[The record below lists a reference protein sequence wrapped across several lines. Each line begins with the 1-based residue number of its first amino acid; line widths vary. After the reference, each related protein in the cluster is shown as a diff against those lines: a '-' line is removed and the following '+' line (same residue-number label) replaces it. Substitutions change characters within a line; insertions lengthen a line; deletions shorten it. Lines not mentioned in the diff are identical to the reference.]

1 MPTVDASVVDAAAA
15 LVKECLADGR
25 LDAGEILRIGI
36 FVAEKVNAVKGL
48 SGPEKKV
55 LVLALLQKAVEAAVP
70 VEQRE
75 QVGYTVA
82 VQVLPAVLDIAVAAA
97 HGKVA
102 LQRVHVG
109 CVWNCL
115 SSLWARRET
124 PVAALALVS
133 KTALEL
139 PTHEVPNLES
149 APPLETKDTTL
160 LKESPKEPSPQASPE
175 ESPLEIRPPEAAAIE
190 LPNTA
195 TLTLAPV
202 LEE

>member
-139 PTHEVPNLES
+139 PTREVPNLES